1 MTSLVE
7 AQPQRGRGWLSGVGV
22 CLLMLAALGVRLHG
36 IDQALVTFHPTRHYR
51 SAVIARACYYDATPS
66 VPAWARRLVTRSMSA
81 WFPERSYGVIVRRGR
96 FLSPQARAFIE
107 LIQPDLFS
115 PRSYDE
121 SGHSER

>member
-1 MTSLVE
+1 
-7 AQPQRGRGWLSGVGV
+7 
-22 CLLMLAALGVRLHG
+22 
-36 IDQALVTFHPTRHYR
+36 
-51 SAVIARACYYDATPS
+51 
-66 VPAWARRLVTRSMSA
+66 MSA

-96 FLSPQARAFIE
+96 YLSPQARAFIE